1 VKRFLSILLL
11 NLYLLFSGGLVV
23 SLHYCGGSLANAG
36 IFTEP
41 SCCCDDET
49 TGKPDDCCKDEVK
62 TVKITDDQLRNE
74 EAIGKFQPDF
84 AEALLP
90 SLPFCAW
97 AVDVPV
103 ALRLAPSS
111 LPRPPDQQPD
121 KPAYLLQHAF
131 LFYS

>member
-1 VKRFLSILLL
+1 MKRFLSILLL

-41 SCCCDDET
+41 SCCCDDEAS
-49 TGKPDDCCKDEVK
+49 GKPDDCCKDEVK

-74 EAIGKFQPDF
+74 EGPGTFLADFSDAILPALPVYVWASEIPVSVCITKANLPRQPDRQQ
-84 AEALLP
+84 ARP
-90 SLPFCAW
+90 S
-97 AVDVPV
+97 
-103 ALRLAPSS
+103 
-111 LPRPPDQQPD
+111 
-121 KPAYLLQHAF
+121 YLLHHAF